1 MIGLSSSELC
11 IIIMKP
17 IDACDR
23 CVAKRAN
30 DEQCTRRKKKGHEY
44 CGTHSKNSPNGEVE
58 VVSTGIR
65 KKEVWAEE
73 LLGIVRYV
81 DVEGN
86 SYKVED
92 VLSGKENPR
101 LL

>member
-1 MIGLSSSELC
+1 
-11 IIIMKP
+11 MKP

-30 DEQCTRRKKKGHEY
+30 DEQCTRRKKKGCDY

-58 VVSTGIR
+58 VVSGLR

-73 LLGIVRYV
+73 VMGIVRYV
-81 DVEGN
+81 DAEGN
-86 SYKVED
+86 SYNVED
-92 VLSGKENPR
+92 VLSEKENPR
-101 LL
+101 PA

>member
-1 MIGLSSSELC
+1 
-11 IIIMKP
+11 MKP

-58 VVSTGIR
+58 VEKASTIKKKIWSVEKHGI
-65 KKEVWAEE
+65 
-73 LLGIVRYV
+73 IQYI
-81 DVEGN
+81 DSDGN
-86 SYKVED
+86 SYNVED

-101 LL
+101 RA

>member
-1 MIGLSSSELC
+1 MIHQASFELYP
-11 IIIMKP
+11 IIMKP

-44 CGTHSKNSPNGEVE
+44 CGTHSKNSPNGEVK
-58 VVSTGIR
+58 VVVASLR

-73 LLGIVRYV
+73 VMGIVRYV
-81 DVEGN
+81 DIEGN
-86 SYKVED
+86 SYSVED
-92 VLSGKENPR
+92 VLREECNPR
-101 LL
+101 RL